1 MQPKNNL
8 ELYTLLT
15 EKERIIVDVLRQI
28 ILEVLPPHCYEKLTN
43 NVPYFF
49 GNRRI
54 CLVWPASIKGG
65 GIKKGVLLG
74 FSYGNRLNDK
84 DNYLNHGTNK
94 RIFYKIFTSV
104 NEIKI
109 RPIKKILKE
118 AFALDATFSK
128 TKKNILLSIKIIK
141 TL

>member
-1 MQPKNNL
+1 MQLKNNL
-8 ELYTLLT
+8 ELYSLLT
-15 EKERIIVDVLRQI
+15 KDERIIVDVLRQI

-43 NVPYFF
+43 NVPYFY

-74 FSYGNRLNDK
+74 FSYGNRLSDK
-84 DNYLNHGTNK
+84 DNYLDHGINK
-94 RIFYKIFTSV
+94 RIFYKIFKSV

-109 RPIKKILKE
+109 RPIKKILK
-118 AFALDATFSK
+118 AAIALDASFSK
-128 TKKNILLSIKIIK
+128 VKTTSLKKYL
-141 TL
+141 

>member
-1 MQPKNNL
+1 MQPKNNH
-8 ELYTLLT
+8 ELYSLLT
-15 EKERIIVDVLRQI
+15 EEERIIVDVLRQL

-65 GIKKGVLLG
+65 GIKKGVLFG
-74 FSYGNRLNDK
+74 FSYGNRINDT
-84 DNYLNHGTNK
+84 DGYLEHGTNK

-118 AFALDATFSK
+118 AVALDATFSK
-128 TKKNILLSIKIIK
+128 AKKIYSSRYYNH
-141 TL
+141 